1 MAKKSGL
8 EVAGNLAHLA
18 KALYDIIKAFMQG
31 GWAAAALQ
39 ALKHYWP
46 QILAISLVLTLLPI
60 IIFCCIPM
68 MLFGYE
74 SSTDTEISSM
84 TVQASTV
91 SGYYDSYESYID
103 EWVENIKSTVIDS
116 EGQDTETDGT
126 TTETDDTETI
136 EYEVVFTGSKIQKN
150 WFIALHA
157 VTVENNLN
165 AATEADVKA
174 FSQKCVSYTTRL
186 ADENTESDT
195 ESTETSED
203 GETITKMILDI
214 YYRTPTEIMADAGFT
229 DSDENWARLIHK
241 TLEMEHNSCVGV
253 LGSLFSDTSWRNS
266 ITSEYGYRTS
276 PEPGFHHGLDIGMPT
291 GTDICAVKD
300 GTVVAAIRGTT
311 GYGYYVM
318 LDHGEGVE
326 TMYAHCSQLLVQVG
340 DEVSKGD
347 VIAKVGNT
355 GKSTG
360 PHCHF
365 EVRINGEQV
374 DPTPY
379 LP

>member
-1 MAKKSGL
+1 MANKSGL
-8 EVAGNLAHLA
+8 EVAGNLAHHT
-18 KALYDIIKAFMQG
+18 KALYDIIKALMQG
-31 GWAAAALQ
+31 GWAAAAMQ

-46 QILAISLVLTLLPI
+46 QILAVSLILTLLPI
-60 IIFCCIPM
+60 IIFSCLPM

-74 SSTDTEISSM
+74 SSTDTEISAM
-84 TVQASTV
+84 TVKAQTV

-229 DSDENWARLIHK
+229 DSDEN
-241 TLEMEHNSCVGV
+241 
-253 LGSLFSDTSWRNS
+253 
-266 ITSEYGYRTS
+266 
-276 PEPGFHHGLDIGMPT
+276 
-291 GTDICAVKD
+291 
-300 GTVVAAIRGTT
+300 
-311 GYGYYVM
+311 
-318 LDHGEGVE
+318 
-326 TMYAHCSQLLVQVG
+326 
-340 DEVSKGD
+340 
-347 VIAKVGNT
+347 
-355 GKSTG
+355 
-360 PHCHF
+360 
-365 EVRINGEQV
+365 
-374 DPTPY
+374 
-379 LP
+379 